1 MEAISGVQCQCVC
14 LPFYQAL
21 NREQGIKWIKAWRGC
36 LVLEAISGVQ
46 CHYVCLPLYQALNR
60 EQGIE
65 WIKARRG
72 CLVLEAISGV
82 HCHCVC
88 LPLYQALN
96 REQGIEW
103 IKAERL
109 PAFLQSDLYLEYQL
123 AKLVSQSHAINK
135 NENQCFFRLKVLNPR
150 GDVVRITEDDES
162 DGSLG
167 RLGISGV
174 SADAAKK
181 EEVPEYKK
189 KLAKEK
195 QVGSMGMRG
204 SVTLKCCYGL
214 KGRFS
219 GSSAM
224 RSLTLHRGGG
234 GADGILMSNLN
245 ILKYCT
251 YSTAG
256 WGFRYVILMLSLAI
270 LKLEW
275 TIPLLSRT

>member
-1 MEAISGVQCQCVC
+1 M
-14 LPFYQAL
+14 
-21 NREQGIKWIKAWRGC
+21 N
-36 LVLEAISGVQ
+36 
-46 CHYVCLPLYQALNR
+46 
-60 EQGIE
+60 
-65 WIKARRG
+65 
-72 CLVLEAISGV
+72 
-82 HCHCVC
+82 HCVC
-88 LPLYQALN
+88 LYQALN

-214 KGRFS
+214 KREILRFECHAKS
-219 GSSAM
+219 D
-224 RSLTLHRGGG
+224 TPPGGG

-256 WGFRYVILMLSLAI
+256 WGFRYFVLMLSLAM